1 LLSNTMASD
10 KSDATQV
17 AQYQNRLNLAM
28 QGLDNA
34 LTRIASTQADIG
46 TRMNEIDAVADN
58 KADLNLQYATQLRD
72 LGDLDYAKA
81 ISDFSLTQTY
91 LEAAQKTFMQ
101 TQRLSLFDQIS

>member
-1 LLSNTMASD
+1 LLSNPLASD